1 MIVALLFL
9 DSAKVILFL
18 IITPNCNEKVQN
30 NFNLSKQLVLQPH
43 IKPCIKIDS
52 GHWITIIYFIFLI
65 Q

>member
-30 NFNLSKQLVLQPH
+30 NFNLSKHPVL
-43 IKPCIKIDS
+43 
-52 GHWITIIYFIFLI
+52 
-65 Q
+65 